1 MRVFRQIGTRG
12 ALLCGWLWV
21 SVVAAQEP
29 TSPEWEAQVQAQL
42 LDGVRAFRAEQF
54 ESALLYFRRVEQQS
68 ARPDI
73 GMYLGMVLHKLGRH
87 AEALAAFRSARRALV
102 QESVADYY
110 DAVSCYRLGLYER
123 SRVGFAAL
131 LSPRADQGSPPLG
144 PRLREGA
151 ERFIAAIE
159 RVAPRSPDPS
169 HPEQATIRRLEL
181 AIKQAHDA
189 HLIKSV
195 DDQEW
200 IEEAGLLLLAL
211 PAAERPPYLLRVQAV
226 VTQIQQSLV
235 GPAAAQRSAELT
247 ALLVRARATR

>member
-1 MRVFRQIGTRG
+1 MRALRQIGALG
-12 ALLCGWLWV
+12 VLLCGWL
-21 SVVAAQEP
+21 SVTAAFAQEP
-29 TSPEWEAQVQAQL
+29 ALPDAEALVQAQL

-131 LSPRADQGSPPLG
+131 LLPRDAPGVRRSGHGCAKEPSASSLRLSGSRPGVPIR
-144 PRLREGA
+144 P
-151 ERFIAAIE
+151 I
-159 RVAPRSPDPS
+159 PS
-169 HPEQATIRRLEL
+169 
-181 AIKQAHDA
+181 
-189 HLIKSV
+189 
-195 DDQEW
+195 
-200 IEEAGLLLLAL
+200 
-211 PAAERPPYLLRVQAV
+211 RPPSGASSWR
-226 VTQIQQSLV
+226 
-235 GPAAAQRSAELT
+235 
-247 ALLVRARATR
+247 

>member
-1 MRVFRQIGTRG
+1 MQRP
-12 ALLCGWLWV
+12 WV
-21 SVVAAQEP
+21 C
-29 TSPEWEAQVQAQL
+29 AQL

-131 LSPRADQGSPPLG
+131 LSCPVMAPESAARATCGCAKEPSASSLRLSGSHPG
-144 PRLREGA
+144 
-151 ERFIAAIE
+151 
-159 RVAPRSPDPS
+159 VPDPS

-181 AIKQAHDA
+181 AIKQASDA
-189 HLIKSV
+189 HLIKSA

-235 GPAAAQRSAELT
+235 GPAAAQRSAD
-247 ALLVRARATR
+247 ADRSPCPGARLR

>member
-1 MRVFRQIGTRG
+1 MQRPWFRRSCSMGCARFG
-12 ALLCGWLWV
+12 PSSL
-21 SVVAAQEP
+21 
-29 TSPEWEAQVQAQL
+29 
-42 LDGVRAFRAEQF
+42 

-131 LSPRADQGSPPLG
+131 LLPRDGTGSPLG
-144 PRLREGA
+144 PRLRGRNRALPSLPLSGSRPESQSIPSRA
-151 ERFIAAIE
+151 SHHP
-159 RVAPRSPDPS
+159 APR
-169 HPEQATIRRLEL
+169 L
-181 AIKQAHDA
+181 AIKQASDA
-189 HLIKSV
+189 HLIKRA

-211 PAAERPPYLLRVQAV
+211 PAAERPPYLLGCRP
-226 VTQIQQSLV
+226 S
-235 GPAAAQRSAELT
+235 
-247 ALLVRARATR
+247 